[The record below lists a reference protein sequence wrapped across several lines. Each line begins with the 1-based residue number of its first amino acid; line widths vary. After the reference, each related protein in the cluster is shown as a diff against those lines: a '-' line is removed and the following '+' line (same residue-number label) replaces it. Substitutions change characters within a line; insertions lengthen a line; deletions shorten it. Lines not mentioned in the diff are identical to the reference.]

1 MRKCIVSFTLV
12 ETIVLTAEAL
22 EGITVQV
29 IILAGGFG
37 TRLSEE
43 TDLIPKPM
51 VRIGNIPILE
61 HIMNFYSGFGHK
73 DFVVALGYK
82 ADVII
87 QHFETAKNLEFNVK
101 LVDTGLDTSTGG
113 RIKKLMDVL
122 DDEFMLTYGDGLS
135 NVNIDDLMEHH
146 RRFGKIA
153 TVTAVRPPARFGTIE
168 ISNGVVTKFAE
179 KDPQDAGWINGGF
192 FCLNKKVCDF
202 ISDSETSFESEP
214 LTNLV
219 KIQELTAFE
228 HNGFWQPMDTLR
240 DKRTLESIW
249 DKGDAPWLMK

>member
-1 MRKCIVSFTLV
+1 ML
-12 ETIVLTAEAL
+12 AL
-22 EGITVQV
+22 EGISVQV
-29 IILAGGFG
+29 VILAGGFG

-51 VRIGNIPILE
+51 VRIGDIPILH
-61 HIMNFYSGFGHK
+61 HIINFYSGFGHK
-73 DFVVALGYK
+73 DFVIALGYK

-87 QHFETAKNLEFNVK
+87 DYFEVNKNSELK
-101 LVDTGLDTSTGG
+101 ITLVDTGLETSTGG
-113 RIKKLMDVL
+113 RIKKLKDIL

-135 NVNIDDLMEHH
+135 NVNINELLDHH

-192 FCLNKKVCDF
+192 FCLNKKVCDY
-202 ISDSETSFESEP
+202 ISDFTTSFESEP
-214 LTNLV
+214 LNDLV
-219 KIQELTAFE
+219 EIQELTAYE
-228 HNGFWQPMDTLR
+228 HQGWWQPMDTLR
-240 DKRTLESIW
+240 DKRTLQ
-249 DKGDAPWLMK
+249 